1 MNKKKLTIIVCSV
14 LAVLVVG
21 LLVNHFFNWP
31 INTGDASGDISKA
44 SRFSR
49 EMESEKL
56 TNMEELLKNDTTY
69 KDGIV
74 IAQMVMQTRAAQFGS
89 LVDMSNEVAGEIPA
103 FAEVLKEMNATR
115 EMVNNV
121 INSLIE
127 SGQNLDAALS
137 GKECS
142 NLEQTTINASLAYTT
157 LQKQNKLADSFI
169 DTTDKYLKTA
179 KGDDHLKFVR
189 DQWVDYQKMTAALDG
204 DKAAAEALAKK
215 GNLLSAEKTLAAMAD
230 FGVANKMA
238 IVSAAYLQ
246 DQFNVDSKVCNALPD
261 GAMENLVSAIQKGAE
276 TVSKK
281 IQNGDVVNEV
291 DIDQLF
297 SNPIHET
304 LIAGFT
310 TIQDLKNAGNAA
322 SKNLQNSGNAASKNL
337 QNAGNAVSK
346 NLQNAGNAVSKNL
359 QNAGN
364 ASEKV
369 LNMNKG
375 GGPVVFGNNITQITT
390 MIASTGKVMENLE
403 GVMNER
409 ITRGRNPLGS
419 SNTSMEQ
426 LSNSNNN
433 QSQKLG
439 GKTTMDNLLG
449 NQIGRIIKSTAAG
462 EKVTLGDKGKIIVP

>member
-1 MNKKKLTIIVCSV
+1 M
-14 LAVLVVG
+14 
-21 LLVNHFFNWP
+21 
-31 INTGDASGDISKA
+31 
-44 SRFSR
+44 
-49 EMESEKL
+49 
-56 TNMEELLKNDTTY
+56 
-69 KDGIV
+69 
-74 IAQMVMQTRAAQFGS
+74 
-89 LVDMSNEVAGEIPA
+89 
-103 FAEVLKEMNATR
+103 
-115 EMVNNV
+115 
-121 INSLIE
+121 
-127 SGQNLDAALS
+127 
-137 GKECS
+137 
-142 NLEQTTINASLAYTT
+142 
-157 LQKQNKLADSFI
+157 
-169 DTTDKYLKTA
+169 
-179 KGDDHLKFVR
+179 
-189 DQWVDYQKMTAALDG
+189 
-204 DKAAAEALAKK
+204 
-215 GNLLSAEKTLAAMAD
+215 
-230 FGVANKMA
+230 
-238 IVSAAYLQ
+238 
-246 DQFNVDSKVCNALPD
+246 
-261 GAMENLVSAIQKGAE
+261 VSAIQTGSE
-276 TVSKK
+276 TVAKK
-281 IQNGDVVNEV
+281 IQNGDVVNEA
-291 DIDQLF
+291 DIEKLF

-322 SKNLQNSGNAASKNL
+322 SKNLQNSGNAA
-337 QNAGNAVSK
+337 SK

-409 ITRGRNPLGS
+409 ITRSRNPLGS
-419 SNTSMEQ
+419 SNTSSEQ